1 MSFGII
7 LGYLF
12 LLLFLGLFA
21 GRLFR
26 RTSGDFFLA
35 SRGIGPFM
43 LLMSIFGTTM
53 TAFALIGSTG
63 KTFERGIGVYG
74 LMASWS
80 GIVHAAIFFLVGAKV
95 WALGKKHGYVTQL
108 SYFRDR
114 YKSDALVLIL
124 FPLLVLFVMLYI
136 LMGVIGSGRFIENI
150 TPETFAMADSSVS
163 VVSERPAD
171 LDIKEEWKDRLSY
184 DEASGAFIVKGSLHP
199 KRYGVFRTFS
209 KDPGWIHAK
218 TGTARKIIT
227 AAPRGAVTAPVGM
240 AIICIVV
247 LFYVFFGGMRATAW
261 ANTMQTLVFMV
272 MGIVAFWVITR
283 ELGGPAAASKA
294 LLDNPRALEPSRM
307 QREGLIG
314 QLQFL
319 TYVFI
324 PLSVGMFPH
333 LFQHWLTARKASNFK
348 LTVVAHPICILI
360 TWIPCVLLGMWATG
374 VLPEGTAPNAVLGMM
389 VARYSGEVL
398 AGLIGAGV
406 LAAIMSSM
414 DSQFLCLSSI
424 FTNDIVAR
432 YVSREKIDDGKRILY
447 GRLFVIGVVL
457 AAYLIGLT
465 DPGSVFDMGV
475 WCFTG
480 FATLSPVLFA
490 SLYWKRCNKQGA
502 IVSVLVSA
510 VLWLGFLPRVLA
522 QKETGEEFLLGGAMP
537 VALMVLSSTA
547 ALVIATL
554 ATPPPDKET
563 VDKFF
568 GEQST
573 A

>member
-1 MSFGII
+1 MTFGII
-7 LGYLF
+7 LSYLS

-21 GRLFR
+21 GRLFK

-63 KTFERGIGVYG
+63 KTFDRGIGVYG

-80 GIVHAAIFFLVGAKV
+80 GIVHASIFFLVGAKV

-114 YKSDALVLIL
+114 YKSDTLVLCL

-136 LMGVIGSGRFIENI
+136 LMGVIGSGRFIQNI
-150 TPETFAMADSSVS
+150 TPETFAMKDHVT
-163 VVSERPAD
+163 VVEAPKPAD
-171 LDIKEEWKDRLSY
+171 LAIPETWKERLSY
-184 DEASGAFIVKGSLHP
+184 DDAKSAFVVKGSLHP
-199 KRYGVFRTFS
+199 KRFGLFRKFS
-209 KDPGWIHAK
+209 KEPGWTHPK
-218 TGTARKIIT
+218 TGTAREIVD
-227 AAPRGAVTAPVGM
+227 AAPRGAVTIPYGM
-240 AIICIVV
+240 AIICVVV

-272 MGIVAFWVITR
+272 MGIIAFCVITNA
-283 ELGGPAAASKA
+283 LGGPVEASKN
-294 LLDNPRALEPSRM
+294 LLESNSREHSRM
-307 QREGLIG
+307 QREGLIHH
-314 QLQFL
+314 LQFL

-348 LTVVAHPICILI
+348 LTVIAHPICILI

-374 VLPEGTAPNAVLGMM
+374 VLPESTAPNAVLGMM

-398 AGLIGAGV
+398 AGLIAAGV

-414 DSQFLCLSSI
+414 DSQFLCLSSL

-432 YVSREKIDDGKRILY
+432 YSKKQIDDRTRILY
-447 GRLFVIGVVL
+447 GRIFVIAVVL

-465 DPGSVFDMGV
+465 EPGSVFDMGV

-480 FATLSPVLFA
+480 FATLSPLLFA
-490 SLYWKRCNKQGA
+490 SLYWKRTTKQGA
-502 IVSVLVSA
+502 IASVIVSA
-510 VLWLGFLPRVLA
+510 ALWLGFLPNVFEA
-522 QKETGEEFLLGGAMP
+522 SKSGGEFLLWGMMP
-537 VALMVLSSTA
+537 VAFMVFCSTA
-547 ALVIATL
+547 ALVIVSL
-554 ATPPPDKET
+554 ATPEPSEED
-563 VDKFF
+563 VGKFF
-568 GEQST
+568 
-573 A
+573 AK

>member
-7 LGYLF
+7 LGYLS
-12 LLLFLGLFA
+12 LLLVLGLFA
-21 GRLFR
+21 SRLFK

-114 YKSDALVLIL
+114 YKSDGLVLTL

-150 TPETFAMADSSVS
+150 TPETFAMEDSVEK
-163 VVSERPAD
+163 VVAERPAD
-171 LDIKEEWKDRLSY
+171 LEIPDAWKDRLSY
-184 DEASGAFIVKGSLHP
+184 DETKGAFIIKGSLHP
-199 KRYGVFRTFS
+199 KRYGLFRKFS
-209 KDPGWIHAK
+209 EDAGWANPK
-218 TGTARKIIT
+218 TGTAKKIVN
-227 AAPRGAVTAPVGM
+227 AAPKGAVTAPFGM
-240 AIICIVV
+240 ALICVVV

-261 ANTMQTLVFMV
+261 ANTMQTIVFMI
-272 MGIVAFWVITR
+272 MGIIAFWVITK
-283 ELGGPAAASKA
+283 ELGGPTAASEA
-294 LLDNPRALEPSRM
+294 LLDSPRAPEVSRM

-348 LTVVAHPICILI
+348 LTVVAHPICILV
-360 TWIPCVLLGMWATG
+360 TWLPCVLLGMWATS
-374 VLPEGTAPNAVLGMM
+374 VLPEATKPNAVLGMM
-389 VARYSGEVL
+389 VARFSNEIL

-432 YVSREKIDDGKRILY
+432 YITKDKIDDRKRILY
-447 GRLFVIGVVL
+447 GRLFVLGVVL
-457 AAYLIGLT
+457 AAYLIGLS

-480 FATLSPVLFA
+480 FASLSPVLFA
-490 SLYWKRCNKQGA
+490 ALYWKRSNKQGA
-502 IVSVLVSA
+502 IASVLVTGG
-510 VLWLGFLPRVLA
+510 LWLGFLPQVIGR
-522 QKETGEEFLLGGAMP
+522 GPDDGEFLFGGAMP
-537 VALMVLSSTA
+537 VALMVLCSTA
-547 ALVIATL
+547 ALVIVTL
-554 ATPPPDKET
+554 MTPPPEKET

-568 GEQST
+568 GEK
-573 A
+573 APV